1 MPPGLRDAAAHA
13 DEGPMARRSIRDLL
27 SKKRRGKPALDP
39 EMRSLILSFDAH
51 LQKRS
56 AKGNDEPQDVGS
68 APDAVDDASAQ
79 ASSGGE
85 R

>member
-1 MPPGLRDAAAHA
+1 
-13 DEGPMARRSIRDLL
+13 MARRSIRDLF

-51 LQKRS
+51 LQKRN
-56 AKGNDEPQDVGS
+56 AKGEEPQDVGS
-68 APDAVDDASAQ
+68 APNAVDDASAQ

>member
-1 MPPGLRDAAAHA
+1 
-13 DEGPMARRSIRDLL
+13 MARRSIRDLFA
-27 SKKRRGKPALDP
+27 KNAKEQPALNP

-56 AKGNDEPQDVGS
+56 PKADQEPQDRGS
-68 APDAVDDASAQ
+68 VSQAAVDDAPTQ
-79 ASSGGE
+79 VSGAE